1 MDLRKDKYQ
10 VRKMAVVEDM
20 VISQQMFTKY
30 RLLVFPSLTN
40 RLITMVLVS
49 VKSDRYYLEAKAAMC
64 WYASS
69 TVCFFGSSLETNIVG
84 GFW

>member
-1 MDLRKDKYQ
+1 
-10 VRKMAVVEDM
+10 MAVVEDM

-64 WYASS
+64 
-69 TVCFFGSSLETNIVG
+69 
-84 GFW
+84 